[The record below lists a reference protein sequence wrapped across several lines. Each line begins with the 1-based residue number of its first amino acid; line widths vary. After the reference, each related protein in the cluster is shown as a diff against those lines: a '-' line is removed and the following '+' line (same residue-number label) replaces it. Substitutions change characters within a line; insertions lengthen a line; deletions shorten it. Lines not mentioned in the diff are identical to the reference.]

1 MEILAQNHRRIL
13 VELGKSKLADE
24 VYFTGGT
31 LLAYQYLHHRYS
43 LDVDIFSDD
52 LLDDLLVTKT
62 MQDLIKK
69 VGVRKLRYT
78 KYPSRWQYFFEF
90 KDSEIKCDIVYF
102 PFPKAGKR
110 LKLKE
115 FGLLGDSL
123 LDIAINKVHACY
135 EREASRDAF
144 DLYTILLKQHWT
156 LQSLLRGV
164 EEKFGATIDLVH
176 LVARL
181 MASID
186 LLDDMQ
192 PLFIETPPNKK
203 EMRDYFKKVSRHHLR
218 KQILE

>member
-1 MEILAQNHRRIL
+1 MEILTQSHRRIL
-13 VELGKSKLADE
+13 VELGKSKIAKE
-24 VYFTGGT
+24 IYFTGGT

-52 LLDDLLVTKT
+52 LLDELIVTKA
-62 MQDLIKK
+62 MQDLTQKIGAK
-69 VGVRKLRYT
+69 KLRYT

-110 LKLKE
+110 IKLKE
-115 FGLLGDSL
+115 FGLHGDSL

-144 DLYTILLKQHWT
+144 DLYVILKKQNWT
-156 LQSLLRGV
+156 LQSLLKGV
-164 EEKFGATIDLVH
+164 EEKFGITIDLVH

-181 MASID
+181 MASTD
-186 LLDDMQ
+186 LMDDMQ
-192 PLFIETPPNKK
+192 PFFIGNPPKK
-203 EMRDYFKKVSRHHLR
+203 KDLQEYLKSISTQHLK
-218 KQILE
+218 KQILK